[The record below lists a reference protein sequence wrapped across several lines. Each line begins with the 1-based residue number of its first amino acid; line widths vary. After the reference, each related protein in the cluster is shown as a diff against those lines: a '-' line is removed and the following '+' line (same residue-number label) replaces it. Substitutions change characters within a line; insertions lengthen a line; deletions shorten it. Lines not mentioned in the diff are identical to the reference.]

1 MANEIS
7 NIKIANVDH
16 PIKDAV
22 ARAGLAALAGAP
34 FQNNLHVIS
43 VDVNG
48 NAQYT
53 SINAAITAAKN
64 AGVMEPFIVIY
75 PGDYNESIVLIDD
88 TIKPT
93 LYGLGGVRI
102 VSSAPYPD
110 GPMFCN
116 FYVRAYNIQFI
127 SQGNSYAFHSEMAT
141 SDYPSGGVIE
151 FHDCIFIANGANAVG
166 LGLGYTPISFYDCS
180 FYTSAVGSFG
190 IYAHNGATAS
200 GRDSSLVVN
209 NCRIL
214 SGMRVDDTYD
224 QYGADNRL
232 NLILNNN
239 SMPAQFV
246 FYDSTNYF
254 SYIPDG
260 QRVVLRSEC
269 SGNDHSALNYITST
283 PAKNTINAT
292 VPIHTTSAAYIP
304 YDARQYASI
313 DVAYSN
319 PNNVTADIIDGYI
332 KLSGA
337 FTGVTVVTTVLNLMP
352 K

>member
-7 NIKIANVDH
+7 NIKLGNIDH

-22 ARAGLAALAGAP
+22 ARAGLAALEGVP

-53 SINAAITAAKN
+53 SINAAINAAKT
-64 AGVMEPFIVIY
+64 AGVVEPFIVIY
-75 PGDYNESIVLIDD
+75 PGDYNESIVLIDN

-102 VSSAPYPD
+102 VSDAPYPD

-116 FYVRAYNIQFI
+116 FYLRAFNIEFI

-141 SDYPSGGVIE
+141 SDFPSGGIIQ
-151 FHDCIFIANGANAVG
+151 FHNCIFIANGANAVG
-166 LGLGYTPISFYDCS
+166 LGLGYTPISFYGCS

-190 IYAHNGATAS
+190 IYAHNGADGS

-214 SGMRVDDTYD
+214 SGMRIDDTYG

-239 SMPAQFV
+239 SLSGSFV
-246 FYDSTNYF
+246 FYDSNDYY

-260 QRVVLRSEC
+260 LRVVLRSEC

-292 VPIHTTSAAYIP
+292 VPIHTATAAYIP
-304 YDARQYASI
+304 FDARQYDSI
-313 DVAYSN
+313 NVAYSN
-319 PNNVTADIIDGYI
+319 PNGVTATITNGYI
-332 KLSGA
+332 ALSGT
-337 FTGVTVVTTVLNLMP
+337 FTGVTVVTVVLELMP